1 MSNMNIVPIILSG
14 GSGTRLWPLSRKTY
28 PKQFLNLLDDKSL
41 FQGTLERIKGLSDL
55 PPVIVTSEQHRF
67 LAAEQVRQ
75 QEIKN
80 ASIILEPIGRNTA
93 PAIAVAAMQI
103 LSQHDSAIALVLPS
117 DHAINDREEF
127 LKVVKSGFQAATAGK
142 LVTFGIVPTAPET
155 GFGYIKSGAAS
166 ISDSFEVAEFVEK
179 PDLNTAEK
187 YLSAENYFWNSG
199 MFMFDAKRYLI
210 ELEKYNPE
218 MIIAC
223 RDALTNG
230 EEDLD
235 FYRLD
240 TEIFTQ
246 CPADSIDYAVMEKT
260 SDAVVIP
267 LDAGW
272 NDVGSWTALAS
283 LNKHDDSGNTFHG
296 DVVIDNTHNSMVYSD
311 HRLVSAVGVK
321 DLVII
326 ETPDAVLV
334 AHKSEAQNVGK
345 IVAQL
350 KLDSRPEA
358 TEHRLVFRPWGS
370 YDSIDCGDRFQ
381 VKRITV
387 NPGAELSLQK
397 HHHRA
402 EHWIVVKGTA
412 EVTCDDSIFLL
423 KENESTFIPLG
434 SVHRL
439 ANRGQIPLEMIEVQS
454 GSYLGEDDIVR
465 LDDNYGREGTNKS

>member
-1 MSNMNIVPIILSG
+1 MNIVPVILSG
-14 GSGTRLWPLSRKTY
+14 GSGTRLWPLSRQTY

-41 FQGTLERIKGLSDL
+41 FQGTLDRIKGISDL

-75 QEIKN
+75 QEIEN
-80 ASIILEPIGRNTA
+80 AAIILEPVGRNTA
-93 PAIAVAAMQI
+93 PAIAVAAMRI
-103 LSQHDSAIALVLPS
+103 LEQHERAVALVLPS
-117 DHAINDREEF
+117 DHIINDREAF
-127 LKVVKSGFQAATAGK
+127 FNAVKSGYQAAEAGK
-142 LVTFGIVPTAPET
+142 LVTFGIVPTKAET
-155 GFGYIKSGAAS
+155 GFGYIKSGNSSVA
-166 ISDSFEVAEFVEK
+166 DSFEVASFVEK
-179 PDLNTAEK
+179 PDKETAEE
-187 YLSAENYFWNSG
+187 YLLAGNYFWNSG
-199 MFMFDAKRYLI
+199 MFMFHAKHYLD
-210 ELEKYNPE
+210 ELEKHQPE
-218 MIIAC
+218 MVLAC
-223 RDALTNG
+223 KESLANG
-230 EEDLD
+230 AKDLD

-240 TEIFTQ
+240 TASFAQ

-272 NDVGSWTALAS
+272 DDVGSWTALAS
-283 LNKHDDSGNTFHG
+283 LNAHDESGNTFHG
-296 DVVIDNTHNSMVYSD
+296 DVIIENTSNSLVYSD
-311 HRLVSAVGVK
+311 HRLVSAIGVK
-321 DLVII
+321 DLVIV
-326 ETPDAVLV
+326 ETADAVLV

-345 IVAQL
+345 IVAKL
-350 KLDSRPEA
+350 KLDTRPEA
-358 TEHRLVFRPWGS
+358 SEHRLIYRPWGH
-370 YDSIDCGDRFQ
+370 YDSVDYGNRFK

-402 EHWIVVKGTA
+402 EHWIVVTGTA

-439 ANRGQIPLEMIEVQS
+439 ANRGKIPLEMIEVQS

-465 LDDNYGREGTNKS
+465 LDDNYGRKGTNI